1 MMKAVVYQT
10 SKGLTLDDVPAP
22 DAGDDFLI
30 VRVINTGFCGS
41 DHSLIENGFLTDG
54 TILGHETSG
63 VIVEKGRNTKDISVG
78 ARVIIRPT
86 YCGTCRECLR
96 GMPHLCSGGRRTIG
110 IGDLPGG
117 FAEYVKIYPQMAIP
131 IPDGV
136 DSVNAALAEPF
147 AAALHGIKTTGAEGG
162 SVLVMGGGAI
172 GLAAVKLLKILG
184 FYPIAL
190 SEPQTM
196 KRGMGGRFGADVL
209 IDPLSENIRL
219 MSFEATNGTGFETI
233 LECSGIGDNI
243 SLAMELAAN
252 GARIC
257 MISIIF
263 RGMAIA
269 QPMAM
274 NFKEI
279 HFSGSYSNTHEE
291 NRACLQWMA
300 EKRLDARPLVT
311 DMITL
316 DELPETYKKRIH
328 TGKAVKVMVKI
339 GDDAP

>member
-1 MMKAVVYQT
+1 
-10 SKGLTLDDVPAP
+10 LTLEDVPAP
-22 DAGDDFLI
+22 DAGDDFL
-30 VRVINTGFCGS
+30 VVKVINTGFCGS

-63 VIVEKGRNTKDISVG
+63 LIVEKGRKTEGIAEG
-78 ARVIIRPT
+78 ARIIIRPT
-86 YCGTCRECLR
+86 YCGKCRECLR
-96 GMPHLCSGGRRTIG
+96 GMPHLCSGSRRTIG

-136 DSVNAALAEPF
+136 DWMNAALAEPF
-147 AAALHGIKTTGAEGG
+147 AAALHGIKTAGAEGG

-190 SEPQTM
+190 SEPLPM
-196 KRGMGGRFGADVL
+196 KRELGGRFGADIL
-209 IDPLSENIRL
+209 IDPLSENIRARC
-219 MSFEATNGTGFETI
+219 FELTNGTGFETI

-252 GARIC
+252 GARVC

-263 RGMAIA
+263 RGIAIA
-269 QPMAM
+269 QPMIM

-279 HFSGSYSNTHEE
+279 RFSASYSNTHAE

-300 EKRLDARPLVT
+300 ERKLDARPLVT
-311 DMITL
+311 DLITL
-316 DELPETYKKRIH
+316 DELPETYQKRIH

-339 GDDAP
+339 GDDAR

>member
-1 MMKAVVYQT
+1 MKAVVYHT
-10 SKGLTLDDVPAP
+10 AKGLTLEDVPSP

-30 VRVINTGFCGS
+30 VKVIHTGFCGS

-63 VIVEKGRNTKDISVG
+63 VIVEKGGKTEGISEG

-86 YCGTCRECLR
+86 YCGKCRDCRR

-117 FAEYVKIYPQMAIP
+117 FAEYVKIFPQMAIP
-131 IPDGV
+131 VPDGV
-136 DSVNAALAEPF
+136 DSVNAALAEPC
-147 AAALHGIKTTGAEGG
+147 AAALHGIKTAGAEGG

-184 FYPIAL
+184 FYPIVL
-190 SEPQTM
+190 SEPQPM
-196 KRGMGGRFGADVL
+196 KREMGGRFGADVL
-209 IDPLSENIRL
+209 MDPLSENIRAR
-219 MSFEATNGTGFETI
+219 SFEATNGVGFETI
-233 LECSGIGDNI
+233 LECSGIGENI

-252 GARIC
+252 GARVS
-257 MISIIF
+257 MISIMFHGI
-263 RGMAIA
+263 AIA

-311 DMITL
+311 DLITL
-316 DELPETYKKRIH
+316 EELPETYKNRIQP
-328 TGKAVKVMVKI
+328 GKAVKVMVKI
-339 GDDAP
+339 GDDAR

>member
-1 MMKAVVYQT
+1 MKAVIYKT
-10 SKGLTLDDVPAP
+10 GRGLTLEDVPAP
-22 DAGDDFLI
+22 DAGDDFLV

-41 DHSLIENGFLTDG
+41 DHSLIENGLLTDG

-63 VIVEKGRNTKDISVG
+63 VIVEKGRCTQGISEG
-78 ARVIIRPT
+78 TRVIIRPT
-86 YCGTCRECLR
+86 YCGKCRECLR
-96 GMPHLCSGGRRTIG
+96 GAPHLCCGNRRTIG

-117 FAEYVKIYPQMAIP
+117 FAEYVKIFPQMAIP
-131 IPDGV
+131 IPDAV
-136 DSVNAALAEPF
+136 DSVNAALAEPC
-147 AAALHGIKTTGAEGG
+147 AAALHGIKTAGAEGG

-184 FYPIAL
+184 FHPIAL
-190 SEPQTM
+190 SEPQPM
-196 KRGMGGRFGADVL
+196 KREMGGRFGADVL
-209 IDPLSENIRL
+209 IDPLSENIRAR
-219 MSFEATNGTGFETI
+219 SFEATNGTGFETI

-252 GARIC
+252 GASIC

-263 RGMAIA
+263 RGIA
-269 QPMAM
+269 LSQPMIM

-279 HFSGSYSNTHEE
+279 RFSGSYSNTHKE

-311 DMITL
+311 DLITL
-316 DELPETYKKRIH
+316 DELPETYQKRIH

>member
-1 MMKAVVYQT
+1 MKAVVYHT
-10 SKGLTLDDVPAP
+10 AKGLTLEDVPSP

-30 VRVINTGFCGS
+30 VKAIHTGFCGS

-63 VIVEKGRNTKDISVG
+63 VIVEKGGKTEGISEG

-86 YCGTCRECLR
+86 YCGKCRECRR

-117 FAEYVKIYPQMAIP
+117 FAEYVKIFPQMAIP
-131 IPDGV
+131 IPEGV
-136 DSVNAALAEPF
+136 DSMNAALAEPC
-147 AAALHGIKTTGAEGG
+147 AAALHGIKTAGTEGG

-172 GLAAVKLLKILG
+172 GLAAVKILNILG
-184 FYPIAL
+184 FYPVAL
-190 SEPQTM
+190 SEPQPM
-196 KRGMGGRFGADVL
+196 KREMGGRFGADVL
-209 IDPLSENIRL
+209 IDPLSENIRAR
-219 MSFEATNGTGFETI
+219 SFEATNGVGFETI
-233 LECSGIGDNI
+233 LECSGIGENV

-252 GARIC
+252 GARVC
-257 MISIIF
+257 MISIMFHGI
-263 RGMAIA
+263 AIA

-291 NRACLQWMA
+291 NRTCLQWMA

-311 DMITL
+311 DLITL
-316 DELPETYKKRIH
+316 EELPETYKNRIQP
-328 TGKAVKVMVKI
+328 GKAVKVMVKI
-339 GDDAP
+339 GDDAR